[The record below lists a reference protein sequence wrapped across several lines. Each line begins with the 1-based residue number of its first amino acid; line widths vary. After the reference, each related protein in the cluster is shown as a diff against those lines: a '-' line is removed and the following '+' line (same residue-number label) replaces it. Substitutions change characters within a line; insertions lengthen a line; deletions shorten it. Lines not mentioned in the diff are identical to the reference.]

1 MCVWVCVAKDEEEE
15 GGRER
20 ERWREGGGKAN
31 TREKYPC
38 ARLLMTMLMTMVE
51 IGEAGK

>member
-20 ERWREGGGKAN
+20 DGGREGGKAN